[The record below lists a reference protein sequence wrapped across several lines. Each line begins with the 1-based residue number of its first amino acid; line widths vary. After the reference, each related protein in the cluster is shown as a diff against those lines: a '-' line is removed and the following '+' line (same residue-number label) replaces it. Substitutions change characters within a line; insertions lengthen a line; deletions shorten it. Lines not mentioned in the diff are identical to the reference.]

1 MVSRMNHVQM
11 LVSTED
17 YGTGGSETD
26 TAGALSIHSSLSTRF
41 TKLEGAVRR
50 ETIVLTQ
57 RCKVCGHI
65 NHQAQLLAL
74 PTRPH
79 LPAARWAVRSR
90 RVLDATPPGPREGRG
105 VTSATQSD
113 IRPRGL
119 C

>member
-79 LPAARWAVRSR
+79 LPPPQDGQSAAGVFLTPHR
-90 RVLDATPPGPREGRG
+90 RGQGKGAE
-105 VTSATQSD
+105 
-113 IRPRGL
+113 
-119 C
+119 